1 MTNDQTVTQAGQ
13 IPGDVWAEVDAV
25 AGRVGNN
32 ELEYAECVD
41 RLRCAL
47 AQQLHLHRTAHSGE
61 DGYKVFDPMQ
71 ADKAAMREMTRQT
84 DALNAAHSG
93 EGRSNGA
100 GEVDADE
107 LADLIESLRAENARL
122 KSEAASMWRGGVS
135 NTVAVVD
142 QVRNKF
148 AKGLKLKKN
157 VRLAHFDAELDI
169 ALGEWFNATR
179 CISPTSYHESEDVF
193 RALAKIKGGPDAR

>member
-1 MTNDQTVTQAGQ
+1 MDNA
-13 IPGDVWAEVDAV
+13 
-25 AGRVGNN
+25 
-32 ELEYAECVD
+32 
-41 RLRCAL
+41 
-47 AQQLHLHRTAHSGE
+47 
-61 DGYKVFDPMQ
+61 
-71 ADKAAMREMTRQT
+71 T
-84 DALNAAHSG
+84 DALIRMGIAKSSPA
-93 EGRSNGA
+93 E
-100 GEVDADE
+100 
-107 LADLIESLRAENARL
+107 IEAIIMSLRAENARL

-193 RALAKIKGGPDAR
+193 RALAKVKGGPDA